1 MREYTILRREVKGMS
16 RNDIDAVE
24 NMPDEDPPTP
34 TEAAPALQIQEVEQ
48 KHCVGDYVTVLP
60 DTTARSD
67 CFWGYQGYVAR
78 VDTSDG
84 DIVYE
89 IKNSVMHGSNGLMVP
104 QGRIVMSAKTP
115 FLNAEKMRK
124 RDYNIM
130 CRERREMS
138 QNDVDAVENT
148 PDEDPSTPTET
159 ILDPW
164 EMAFCPSIRAKV
176 CFHTTIFRLDHNTFY
191 ILLFFISEVILY
203 VHLNP
208 LHLPRCLLILRL
220 HRDINSGARVQD
232 GSSIRHINISFFP
245 IKSRWNIIHY
255 SLILKKVYNSNVMYL
270 MVYVDEMYV
279 YFNVKI

>member
-1 MREYTILRREVKGMS
+1 MRGMS
-16 RNDIDAVE
+16 RNDIDVGE
-24 NMPDEDPPTP
+24 NVPAEHQPMP
-34 TEAAPALQIQEVEQ
+34 TEATPMIENPESTP
-48 KHCVGDYVTVLP
+48 KFSVGNYVTVLP
-60 DTTARSD
+60 DSALKGEN
-67 CFWGYQGYVAR
+67 FWGFQGYIAQVNI
-78 VDTSDG
+78 SDG
-84 DIVYE
+84 DILYE
-89 IKNSVMHGSNGLMVP
+89 VKNTSLHGNNGLIVP

-208 LHLPRCLLILRL
+208 LHLPHCLPILRL
-220 HRDINSGARVQD
+220 YRDINSGARVHD
-232 GSSIRHINISFFP
+232 GSSIRHINISVFP

>member
-1 MREYTILRREVKGMS
+1 
-16 RNDIDAVE
+16 
-24 NMPDEDPPTP
+24 
-34 TEAAPALQIQEVEQ
+34 
-48 KHCVGDYVTVLP
+48 
-60 DTTARSD
+60 
-67 CFWGYQGYVAR
+67 
-78 VDTSDG
+78 
-84 DIVYE
+84 
-89 IKNSVMHGSNGLMVP
+89 MVP
-104 QGRIVMSAKTP
+104 QRRVVMSAMNDY
-115 FLNAEKMRK
+115 LIRDGVK
-124 RDYNIM
+124 RACNVVSRGSGYV
-130 CRERREMS
+130 ES